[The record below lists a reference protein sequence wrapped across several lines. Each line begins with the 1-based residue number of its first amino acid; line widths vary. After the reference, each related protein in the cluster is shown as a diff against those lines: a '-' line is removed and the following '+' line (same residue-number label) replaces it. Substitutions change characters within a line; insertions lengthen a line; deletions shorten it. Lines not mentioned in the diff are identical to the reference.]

1 MLESNQ
7 LHGRYEPGLRG
18 DLQVRAVGH
27 ADRYV
32 LGECLRRTGS
42 GTVHLAFDSQLS
54 REVVLK
60 TFYAD
65 GDEAH
70 RRAREAALLAG
81 ARAAARLNHPNIV
94 TVHDAGLCE
103 RGVFIVTERVL
114 GRDLRSRLADG
125 WRPDPLQVARIAAR
139 IAQALSHAHDA
150 GVVHGRVE
158 PSNVFMIGRT
168 QLKIFN
174 FGVASAI
181 AGLQAM
187 PSEGTNGAPGLD
199 SAGCMAPERLLG
211 EAAHT
216 RGDVYGL
223 GLVMY
228 EMLAGR
234 PAFSGDSLDD
244 IRRSVL
250 QDDVPAVHALSP
262 AVPVALSSIV
272 TRAMARNP
280 ALRFRSAQH
289 MLDELRRYLAD
300 AAGGAPR
307 AARPLGGVRRAIAI
321 VSVIAAG
328 ALGVVALRSVP
339 TQTPRPVQA
348 SAPAKQASSP
358 QTQASVPLTQA
369 SAPAAQASMPL
380 TQASA
385 PAAQASAPVMQASAP
400 AAQAGAPQTQ
410 ASAPAAQA
418 SAPLTQA
425 SAPAAPSPSPSP
437 AASAA
442 SAGEPTAPV
451 ANRAASQ
458 AGGGARATVAPVATT
473 PASSGATSAAPSPAS
488 AKRPVQRTVIKPPE
502 AQPAP
507 KTDRRFEFERAPVDG
522 SNERAPSAATAPTKL
537 ATPTTPAPTSSAA
550 SSAVPLKGR
559 GAVYFEV
566 EPRGQ
571 VEVNGIPIG
580 ATPPMLR
587 LTLPNGNYNITLR
600 NEGFPPYSI
609 GVVVNES
616 SPVTIKHR
624 FGP

>member
-7 LHGRYEPGLRG
+7 LHGRYEPGLSG

-42 GTVHLAFDSQLS
+42 GTVHLAFDSHLS

-187 PSEGTNGAPGLD
+187 PSEGTDGAPGLD

-250 QDDVPAVHALSP
+250 QDDVPGVHALSP

-321 VSVIAAG
+321 VSLIAAG

-348 SAPAKQASSP
+348 SAPAAQASAP
-358 QTQASVPLTQA
+358 PIQASPPSAQASAPLTQA
-369 SAPAAQASMPL
+369 S
-380 TQASA
+380 T
-385 PAAQASAPVMQASAP
+385 
-400 AAQAGAPQTQ
+400 
-410 ASAPAAQA
+410 PAAQA
-418 SAPLTQA
+418 SAPLTQP
-425 SAPAAPSPSPSP
+425 SAPAAQAASPV
-437 AASAA
+437 ASAA
-442 SAGEPTAPV
+442 SAVEPTAPV
-451 ANRAASQ
+451 ANRAASR

-537 ATPTTPAPTSSAA
+537 ATPTKPAPTSSAA

>member
-7 LHGRYEPGLRG
+7 LHGRHQLGLVG
-18 DLQVRAVGH
+18 DLQVRAVGQ

-32 LGECLRRTGS
+32 LGECLCRTGS
-42 GTVHLAFDSQLS
+42 GTVHLAFDSHLS

-65 GDEAH
+65 GDAAQ
-70 RRAREAALLAG
+70 RQAREAALLAG

-150 GVVHGRVE
+150 GVVHGRIE

-168 QLKIFN
+168 QLKILN

-181 AGLQAM
+181 AGPQAM
-187 PSEGTNGAPGLD
+187 PSEGTDGAAGLD

-234 PAFSGDSLDD
+234 PAFSGDSPDD
-244 IRRSVL
+244 IRRAVL
-250 QDDVPAVHALSP
+250 QDDVPAVHALNP
-262 AVPVALSSIV
+262 AVTVALSSIV
-272 TRAMARNP
+272 TCAMARNP

-289 MLDELRRYLAD
+289 MLDELRSYLAD

-328 ALGVVALRSVP
+328 ALGVVALRSIP
-339 TQTPRPVQA
+339 TQTPRPAQA

-358 QTQASVPLTQA
+358 LTQASVPLTQA

-380 TQASA
+380 TRASA
-385 PAAQASAPVMQASAP
+385 PAAQASAPP
-400 AAQAGAPQTQ
+400 TQ
-410 ASAPAAQA
+410 ASAPSAQA

-425 SAPAAPSPSPSP
+425 SASAAPSPSLSRSLSLSP
-437 AASAA
+437 AASAV
-442 SAGEPTAPV
+442 EPTAPT

-458 AGGGARATVAPVATT
+458 AGGGARATVAPVAAG
-473 PASSGATSAAPSPAS
+473 PASSGATSTAPSPPS

-502 AQPAP
+502 AQPLP
-507 KTDRRFEFERAPVDG
+507 KTDRRFEFERSPVDG
-522 SNERAPSAATAPTKL
+522 SNERAPTAATAPTKP
-537 ATPTTPAPTSSAA
+537 AAPTAPTPTASAA

-559 GAVYFEV
+559 GAVYLEV
-566 EPRGQ
+566 EPRAQ

-600 NEGFPPYSI
+600 SEGFPPYSI